1 MFKNKKDSLMNPQNP
16 NSPFFKDNIL
26 KQGTISNYSYSST
39 EDEDN
44 YHTSSFSSNHTSSI
58 NNIDND
64 YDICNS
70 MTASSSCFEDASN
83 SNSSYD
89 YNQEFDYNY
98 SYNGYE
104 SDTCGYDAHNNDI
117 YDNFDGGLYDLYQNN
132 TFKDY

>member
-1 MFKNKKDSLMNPQNP
+1 MFKNKKYNLMNPENP
-16 NSPFFKDNIL
+16 NSPFFKDNVL
-26 KQGTISNYSYSST
+26 KQGTTSNYNCDNT
-39 EDEDN
+39 ENEDN
-44 YHTSSFSSNHTSSI
+44 CYISSFSSNSTSSI

-70 MTASSSCFEDASN
+70 ITSSSSCFEDASN
-83 SNSSYD
+83 SSSSYD

-104 SDTCGYDAHNNDI
+104 NDTCGYDAHNNDI